1 MIWLFIF
8 LNLSSKLINKKQIRD
23 PFFEVRT
30 FNNYLNFLVDRKGRR
45 DQEVVGR
52 AEQPD
57 ERVPDPDGHEGCS
70 GHGDSCLQTSPRVGG
85 G

>member
-1 MIWLFIF
+1 M
-8 LNLSSKLINKKQIRD
+8 NKKQIRD
-23 PFFEVRT
+23 PIKKNPLTFFEGWT
-30 FNNYLNFLVDRKGRR
+30 FNNNLIVLVDRKGRR

-70 GHGDSCLQTSPRVGG
+70 GHGDSCVQTSPRVGG